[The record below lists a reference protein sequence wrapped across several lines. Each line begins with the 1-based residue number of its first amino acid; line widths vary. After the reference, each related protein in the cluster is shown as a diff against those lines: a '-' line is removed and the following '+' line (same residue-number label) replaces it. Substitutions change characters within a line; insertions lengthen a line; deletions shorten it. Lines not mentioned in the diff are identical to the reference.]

1 MDESVVEIQPD
12 LPAADFGGYTF
23 TFLAPN
29 RAGDQDWVSPTPLE
43 LVAEEEIAE
52 PVNDTVYRRNM
63 TIFLF
68 IRYKTRART
77 LSTGSGF
84 LIYNIYYI
92 YSFSKSAEKYHFI

>member
-29 RAGDQDWVSPTPLE
+29 RAGDQDWVSTTPLE

-52 PVNDTVYRRNM
+52 PVNDAVYRRNM

-68 IRYKTRART
+68 ISIKQEPAPCQPGA
-77 LSTGSGF
+77 GS
-84 LIYNIYYI
+84 
-92 YSFSKSAEKYHFI
+92 